1 MTLEKIKENM
11 RIKNMTVAS
20 LSRNTGLAYSTVY
33 DIVHGNTD
41 LAKCTCET
49 VEKLNTAL
57 ALSYSE
63 EWADTIRGS
72 VFENHFT
79 TGFPDGIQS
88 QKKAEELSRFFMGL
102 MMATFASA
110 NIPVDTR
117 LEPILDVKEE
127 DIDFAKG
134 ERTFFCLLEDAYF
147 NNWITKKDFGSIL
160 WKAYWKIE
168 SLDNARTLTSSN
180 DARKFPCAE
189 YIEGFHN
196 ICNVVYYMDDI
207 IRLPQITQT
216 LEMEDTEQWKEVRRI
231 TKDAPLTMINGFDIA
246 TSYKTADF
254 QNLFDFLLTEGY
266 NPGHTKEQRNE
277 LYCLDVFHSNAQEFI
292 RRLSMACMDAL
303 KPLGCMEN
311 AFVFWWKENDAL
323 LHAACVE
330 TGKGF
335 YFTEAADDSILYDIS
350 IHDQTKQNNLLGYM
364 PREVIEQRSGFE
376 DICSPY
382 MEKLFYSIKH
392 DIWPY
397 PLKSAWEYISDAP
410 RTELRTFLFS
420 IAEKIAKKAG
430 IGKAGEWMDC
440 AFTIW
445 QYARL
450 FPENIQVLVEEY
462 LHIQQDELTEDMEVL
477 EGMLFTA
484 AVVPY
489 KNEETKKWHV
499 QTIDNEKSEM
509 TFSTK
514 KDMLFYIRDI
524 QRDLY
529 TQLQN
534 VLEASRKGNKESV
547 HFRER
552 SMYSYWVS
560 LTETYSQNEI
570 GDLANYLK
578 EHGVPVQK
586 KKTGAFEA
594 RKYEYSDIDALDMQ
608 DAVEKFFEKHQ
619 KKGWRQQT
627 EFRLQGT
634 YTMQNNSSICVF
646 RCFGEYDQNAMS
658 KELWDAGYHVDVLRP
673 SLVMVRPKSAGQ

>member
-63 EWADTIRGS
+63 EWAGMIRHI
-72 VFENHFT
+72 FEEYFT
-79 TGFPDGIQS
+79 TGIPYKIQN
-88 QKKAEELSRFFMGL
+88 QEKAKELSRFFTGL

-110 NIPVDTR
+110 NIPVNTR
-117 LEPILDVKEE
+117 LEPILNVKEE

-134 ERTFFCLLEDAYF
+134 ERTFFCVLEDAYF
-147 NNWITKKDFGSIL
+147 NNWITKDDFRNII
-160 WKAYWKIE
+160 WEAYQKVK
-168 SLDNARTLTSSN
+168 SLNDAHIIYSS
-180 DARKFPCAE
+180 DEARKFPRAD
-189 YIEGFHN
+189 YMGGFHN
-196 ICNVVYYMDDI
+196 ICNAAYYMDDI
-207 IRLPQITQT
+207 IRMPQITQSM
-216 LEMEDTEQWKEVRRI
+216 EMEDTERWKEVRRI
-231 TKDAPLTMINGFDIA
+231 TKDAPLTMINGFA
-246 TSYKTADF
+246 LAARYEAEVF
-254 QNLFDFLLTEGY
+254 QDLFNFLLTEGY
-266 NPGHTKEQRNE
+266 NPGHAKEQRDE
-277 LYCLDVFHSNAQEFI
+277 LYCMDVFHGDVQEFFH
-292 RRLSMACMDAL
+292 RVSMVCMDTL
-303 KPLGCMEN
+303 ESYGGVED
-311 AFVFWWKENDAL
+311 AFVFWWEENNVL

-335 YFTEAADDSILYDIS
+335 YFTEAADDSVLYDIS

-364 PREVIEQRSGFE
+364 PREAIEQRSGFE

-392 DIWPY
+392 DAWPY
-397 PLKSAWEYISDAP
+397 PLESAWKYISDAP

-462 LHIQQDELTEDMEVL
+462 LHIQQDELTEDMEIL

-534 VLEASRKGNKESV
+534 VLEASRKGNKENV

-560 LTETYSQNEI
+560 LTEAYGQNEV